1 LKLLKKLLNLLVDVG
16 VNLSESMPVKTLI
29 QPVSRMIRRRVA
41 VVLAN
46 KGLTISAVAGL
57 VGCGV
62 STVSRSLERI
72 VNTGDIVD
80 RPRSG
85 RPATYSET
93 FKLELIGFYCQTQP
107 LPNSGRWTLRWAAVH
122 LAAHPEIINAI
133 PSKSS
138 IHRILKENNLKPHQS
153 RYFLHITDPDF
164 FPKMDHLIKLYLNPP
179 KNLFFFDECP
189 GIQILKRLVPDFRTD
204 ETMKRLEE
212 FEYIRNGTMNVLA
225 FFNHANGRV
234 HAECHADHKTD
245 TFMAI
250 FKRQVATCPV
260 DEKIH
265 YVMDN
270 LSTHRGYPFC
280 KTVAELSDVVCPS
293 EKELNNLEKR
303 VEWLKSTDKRII
315 IHFTPYHGSWLNL
328 VEFWF
333 GIMNKKVLNGS
344 YGSAEEL
351 KESFEAFLEEWNTL
365 LAHPFRWS
373 YDGKGLHKK
382 AVNRFTEMLKQAA
395 NKLEITTLTKQMRLM
410 TNLFDNYFD
419 EVPREN
425 WGKLFDVLRLQ
436 EAKLRNSII
445 NEEGPLK
452 KEHAEN
458 ALNSL
463 VSVLEDYIWQNVPKA
478 A

>member
-1 LKLLKKLLNLLVDVG
+1 MTIQAN
-16 VNLSESMPVKTLI
+16 I
-29 QPVSRMIRRRVA
+29 QPASRINRRKSV
-41 VVLAN
+41 VVLA
-46 KGLTISAVAGL
+46 KEGLPASAVATL
-57 VGCGV
+57 VGCCV
-62 STVSRSLERI
+62 STVTRSLKRMSD
-72 VNTGDIVD
+72 TGDVVD
-80 RPRSG
+80 LPRSG

-107 LPNSGRWTLRWAAVH
+107 LPHSGRWTLRWAAVH

-164 FPKMDHLIKLYLNPP
+164 FPKMDHLIKLYLDPP

-189 GIQILKRLVPDFRTD
+189 GIQILKRLVPDLRTD

-245 TFMAI
+245 TFLAI
-250 FKRQVATCPV
+250 FKRQVATCPT

-280 KTVAELSDVVCPS
+280 KTVAELSGVTCPS
-293 EKELNNLEKR
+293 EKELNNLERR
-303 VEWLKSTDKRII
+303 VEWLSSTDKRII

-333 GIMNKKVLNGS
+333 GIMNKKVLDGS
-344 YGSAEEL
+344 YGSVEEL

-373 YDGKGLHKK
+373 YDGKGLHQK
-382 AVNRFTEMLKQAA
+382 AVNRFTKMLKYAA
-395 NKLEITTLTKQMRLM
+395 NKLEISTLTKQMRLM
-410 TNLFDNYFD
+410 TNLFDNYFH

-425 WGKLFDVLRLQ
+425 WEKLLNVLRLQ
-436 EAKLRNSII
+436 EATLRNSIT
-445 NEEGPLK
+445 NEEGALK
-452 KEHAEN
+452 KERVED
-458 ALNSL
+458 ALYSL
-463 VSVLEDYIWQNVPKA
+463 LSVLEDYIWPNARKA

>member
-1 LKLLKKLLNLLVDVG
+1 
-16 VNLSESMPVKTLI
+16 MPVLTDI
-29 QPVSRMIRRRVA
+29 QPISRTIRRQSA
-41 VVLAN
+41 VLLTN
-46 KGLTISAVAGL
+46 KGLTVSAVAAL
-57 VGCGV
+57 VGCCT
-62 STVSRSLERI
+62 STVARSLKRMSD
-72 VNTGDIVD
+72 TGDVVD
-80 RPRSG
+80 LPRSG

-107 LPNSGRWTLRWAAVH
+107 FPNSGRWTLRWAAVH
-122 LAAHPEIINAI
+122 LAARPEIVNAT
-133 PSKSS
+133 PSKST

-189 GIQILKRLVPDFRTD
+189 GIQILKRLVPDLRTD
-204 ETMKRLEE
+204 KMKKRLEE

-225 FFNHANGRV
+225 FFNYANGKV
-234 HAECHADHKTD
+234 YAECHADHKTD
-245 TFMAI
+245 TFLKI
-250 FKRQVATCPV
+250 FRRQVASCPAK
-260 DEKIH
+260 EQIH

-280 KTVAELSDVVCPS
+280 KAVAELSDVACPPQS
-293 EKELNNLEKR
+293 ELNNLGKR
-303 VEWLKSTDKRII
+303 VKWLKSTDKRIV

-333 GIMNKKVLNGS
+333 GIMNKKVLNES

-351 KESFEAFLEEWNTL
+351 KEGFDAFLEEWNTL

-373 YDGKGLHKK
+373 YDGKGLHEK

-395 NKLEITTLTKQMRLM
+395 NKLEISTLTKQLRLM
-410 TNLFDNYFD
+410 SNLFDQYFY
-419 EVPREN
+419 EVPGEN
-425 WGKLFDVLRLQ
+425 WKKLFAVLQ
-436 EAKLRNSII
+436 SQKAIIRNSIM
-445 NEEGPLK
+445 NEAGPLK
-452 KEHAEN
+452 KENAED

-463 VSVLEDYIWQNVPKA
+463 LSILEDYIWQNMRQA